1 MYLFCI
7 GKDRDNFVIW
17 KKYNEIFTKN
27 LKMLSVT
34 CSFIGLLIMPII
46 PIMPI
51 MPIIQRDFESL
62 GREGERVENLRR
74 NESFWKDFRKV

>member
-7 GKDRDNFVIW
+7 GKDKDNFVIW

-34 CSFIGLLIMPII
+34 CSFIRVLIMPI
-46 PIMPI
+46 
-51 MPIIQRDFESL
+51 
-62 GREGERVENLRR
+62 NLAKVQTLAKCVAQKRHTGVFRR
-74 NESFWKDFRKV
+74 ISGGL

>member
-34 CSFIGLLIMPII
+34 CSFIRVLIMPII
-46 PIMPI
+46 PVMSVMPI
-51 MPIIQRDFESL
+51 
-62 GREGERVENLRR
+62 NLAKVQTLAKCVAQKRR
-74 NESFWKDFRKV
+74 TGVFRRISGGL